1 MIYDKYI
8 DLKNKYLEYIIMIK
22 VGNFYHSY
30 DDDGIILNYLFN
42 YKIKDNSMV
51 GFPVSSLDKVKRR
64 LEKENINYYIDDNN
78 YMEFKD
84 NKYSEVLDKSNCILE
99 LKKDIEDIY
108 NYLNSNIERKY
119 IKRII
124 NKIKEV
130 IDEG

>member
-42 YKIKDNSMV
+42 YKIKDNDIV
-51 GFPVSSLDKVKRR
+51 GFPISSLDKVKRR
-64 LEKENINYYIDDNN
+64 LEKEHINYYIDDKK
-78 YMEFKD
+78 YREFND
-84 NKYSEVLDKSNCILE
+84 NKYREVLDKSNNILE
-99 LKKDIEDIY
+99 LKKDIEDIN

-119 IKRII
+119 IKKVINRI
-124 NKIKEV
+124 KGV

>member
-42 YKIKDNSMV
+42 YKIKDNSIV

-64 LEKENINYYIDDNN
+64 LKKENINYYIDDNN
-78 YMEFKD
+78 HMEFND

>member
-42 YKIKDNSMV
+42 YKIKDNDVV
-51 GFPVSSLDKVKRR
+51 GFPISSLDKVRRR
-64 LEKENINYYIDDNN
+64 LEKEHINYYIDDKN
-78 YMEFKD
+78 YREFND
-84 NKYSEVLDKSNCILE
+84 NKYREVLDKSNNILE
-99 LKKDIEDIY
+99 LNKDIEDIN

-119 IKRII
+119 IKKVINRI
-124 NKIKEV
+124 KGV

>member
-30 DDDGIILNYLFN
+30 FDDGIILNYLFN
-42 YKIKDNSMV
+42 YKIKDNDVV
-51 GFPVSSLDKVKRR
+51 GFPISSLDKVKRR
-64 LEKENINYYIDDNN
+64 LEKEHINYYIDDNN
-78 YMEFKD
+78 YMEFND
-84 NKYSEVLDKSNCILE
+84 NKYREVLDKSNNILE
-99 LKKDIEDIY
+99 LKKDIEDIN

-119 IKRII
+119 IKKVI

>member
-42 YKIKDNSMV
+42 YKIKDNSIV
-51 GFPVSSLDKVKRR
+51 GFPVSSLDKIKRR
-64 LEKENINYYIDDNN
+64 LEKENINYYIYDNN

>member
-1 MIYDKYI
+1 M
-8 DLKNKYLEYIIMIK
+8 
-22 VGNFYHSY
+22 
-30 DDDGIILNYLFN
+30 
-42 YKIKDNSMV
+42 

-64 LEKENINYYIDDNN
+64 LKKENINYYIDDNN
-78 YMEFKD
+78 HMEFND

>member
-42 YKIKDNSMV
+42 YKIKDNSIV
-51 GFPVSSLDKVKRR
+51 GFPVSSLDKIKRR

>member
-64 LEKENINYYIDDNN
+64 LEKEHINYYIDDNN
-78 YMEFKD
+78 YMEFND
-84 NKYSEVLDKSNCILE
+84 NKYREVLDKSNNILE
-99 LKKDIEDIY
+99 LKKDIEDIN